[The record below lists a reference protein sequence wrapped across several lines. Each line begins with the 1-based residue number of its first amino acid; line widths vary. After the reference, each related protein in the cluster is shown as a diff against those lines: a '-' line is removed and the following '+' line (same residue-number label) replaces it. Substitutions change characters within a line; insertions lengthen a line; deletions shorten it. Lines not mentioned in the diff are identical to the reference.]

1 MLLLQKE
8 IHEVLDH
15 KGTWEIAKTHLST
28 IMQVLVELGL
38 VASKH
43 HMVSTTRLLEKAL
56 PPPRS
61 VLVWKS
67 QCSGRLHYVNKP
79 RGDGYN
85 CGGVILW
92 RWGVM
97 GEEILAFSSTRD
109 ILLCP
114 SALQRGKVS
123 E

>member
-56 PPPRS
+56 PPPPS

-79 RGDGYN
+79 S
-85 CGGVILW
+85 GGWIQLW
-92 RWGVM
+92 RGHPVEV
-97 GEEILAFSSTRD
+97 GCDGRRD
-109 ILLCP
+109 TCIFLY
-114 SALQRGKVS
+114 
-123 E
+123 